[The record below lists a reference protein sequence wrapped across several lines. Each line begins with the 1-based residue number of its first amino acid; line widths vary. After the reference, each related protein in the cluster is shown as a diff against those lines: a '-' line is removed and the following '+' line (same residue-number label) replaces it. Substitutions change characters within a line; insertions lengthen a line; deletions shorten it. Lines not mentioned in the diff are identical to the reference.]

1 MKSRRRIAFPEA
13 QDHADDVRLQ
23 QGVAADE
30 MGVGGQFARQQPDEI
45 SRKRRQSVI
54 GAFCPPKSDY
64 NVLSLDKS
72 LFLQSLLECRD
83 DASGL
88 VGRPTAEK
96 TDYRHHCLLG
106 MRGKRPCGC
115 RTSNCFDEIASSHC
129 RPGLAEIA

>member
-72 LFLQSLLECRD
+72 LYRLLRKPTTGITVCWACA
-83 DASGL
+83 ASGHAAVEPAIAL
-88 VGRPTAEK
+88 MKSRRRTAAPASL
-96 TDYRHHCLLG
+96 RLL
-106 MRGKRPCGC
+106 RGSTFSR
-115 RTSNCFDEIASSHC
+115 SSSVT
-129 RPGLAEIA
+129 